1 MADEK
6 IYVTQPSLPPIEDLT
21 PLLEDIWETRQL
33 TNGGKYHEQLTKEL
47 ANYLQTPYLSL
58 VGNGT
63 LALLLALKASN
74 LKGEVITTPYSFVAT
89 SNAILWAGLQP
100 KFVDIDAATLNI
112 NPELIKQAITSST
125 TAILATHVYGNPCD
139 VNAIESIARE
149 HDLRVIYD
157 AAHAFGV
164 NTVHGPI
171 STFGDFSALSFHATK
186 VFNTLEG
193 GAVIANTEAANK
205 KIALLRNFGFQ
216 GEGNVIEVGLNAKM
230 AELNSAIGLLQLR
243 HLEREIS
250 QRKGSDERYRERL
263 DGVPGLR
270 LHTYQ
275 SAKHNYSYFPIFFDE
290 NSPVDAATMQKKL
303 REINVFARRYFWP
316 VITEFDA
323 YQGGFSQSEFRE
335 AKRAADSVLCLPLYA
350 DLPLPT
356 VDLICDKVI
365 ATFHKK

>member
-193 GAVIANTEAANK
+193 
-205 KIALLRNFGFQ
+205 
-216 GEGNVIEVGLNAKM
+216 
-230 AELNSAIGLLQLR
+230 
-243 HLEREIS
+243 
-250 QRKGSDERYRERL
+250 
-263 DGVPGLR
+263 VP
-270 LHTYQ
+270 
-275 SAKHNYSYFPIFFDE
+275 
-290 NSPVDAATMQKKL
+290 
-303 REINVFARRYFWP
+303 
-316 VITEFDA
+316 
-323 YQGGFSQSEFRE
+323 
-335 AKRAADSVLCLPLYA
+335 
-350 DLPLPT
+350 
-356 VDLICDKVI
+356 
-365 ATFHKK
+365 